1 MSGEPNKKTIYYN
14 AIHSHGLDDRRRLQ
28 IPAKWRPEE
37 EGSELTLMLWPKHK
51 AGACLRVLPPE
62 QMAKLVADI
71 NALPSGDPNKVMMKR
86 FVGSESEQVTLDKQ
100 GRISLP
106 EKMKVGAGIKEQAVL
121 VGMLDYFEIWDA
133 DTLERARAMD
143 ASPTVDALAKFLD

>member
-1 MSGEPNKKTIYYN
+1 M
-14 AIHSHGLDDRRRLQ
+14 DDKRRLHM
-28 IPAKWRPEE
+28 PPKWRPEE
-37 EGSELTLMLWPKHK
+37 EGAELTVLFWPKHR

-62 QMAKLVADI
+62 QMAKLLADI
-71 NALPSGDPNKVMMKR
+71 NALPNGYPNKILMKR
-86 FVGSESEQVTLDKQ
+86 FVGSESEQVAIDKA
-100 GRISLP
+100 GRIALP
-106 EKMKVGAGIKEQAVL
+106 EKMKTGAGIKEKAML